1 MDLLNIIRRNQSP
14 TSWSEDE
21 KFPWPDP
28 DFSHRML
35 EDHRA
40 QDHDT
45 SSRRSE

>member
-14 TSWSEDE
+14 EPSSEDE
-21 KFPWPDP
+21 KIPWHDP